1 MLIYLLF
8 FAFFREGTNTDV
20 NIIPFYKIAQLT
32 FYTFTT
38 GHDFWHWFINVPG
51 NILAFI
57 PMAVPLQFYIQ
68 PKLSRIVF
76 ILLIILIPFLVEFL
90 QYIFQR
96 GSADIDDWILNVVG
110 IYLGLITLHKIRF

>member
-1 MLIYLLF
+1 
-8 FAFFREGTNTDV
+8 
-20 NIIPFYKIAQLT
+20 
-32 FYTFTT
+32 
-38 GHDFWHWFINVPG
+38 
-51 NILAFI
+51 
-57 PMAVPLQFYIQ
+57 MAVPLQFYIQ

>member
-8 FAFFREGTNTDV
+8 FAFFREGTNTGV
-20 NIIPFYKIAQLT
+20 NIIPFYNIAQLT